1 MIYLFNLRTVMKV
14 LCTNLHQSG
23 GAQEV
28 GAVPKEEVVDASAG
42 AAGEEAQACG
52 CR

>member
-1 MIYLFNLRTVMKV
+1 MKV

-28 GAVPKEEVVDASAG
+28 GAVPEEEVVDASAG

-52 CR
+52 RR